1 MVKGPAGAG
10 KSYSLQKFD
19 EGVRMAGE
27 TAAYLGTTVTSVK
40 ELQKE
45 KFEANTVARF
55 LVDPTLQASARGGR
69 VVVDESSMLG
79 HKEAV
84 KLFKLAEEL
93 KLKLIFVGDPM
104 QHGSVPRG
112 ALMRVLEEHARLKP
126 FRLTRI
132 MRQQDADYRAA
143 AQLLSEGR
151 TLEGF
156 EALDRKEWV
165 KEVTDP
171 AARNRAMAE
180 EYVQALS
187 DKASV
192 LLVSPTHAEAAAI
205 TREIRNLLRAEGTLG
220 TDEREFTRL
229 VQVNA
234 SEAERREA
242 TTYEPGDVIEFRQ
255 NAKGGFVKGE
265 RLTVG
270 VPAEAPLEHADKF
283 SLYRPEPVLLAAG
296 DRIRFTATVQNNKG
310 DHKYKNG
317 DTLTVAGF
325 TKRGDIRLDDGRV
338 VAADAG
344 HFRPAF
350 VETSFGAQ
358 GQTVRRVILGMSSES
373 LGATNQEQMYVSA
386 SRAKEKLSLY
396 TDDKDG
402 LKGAIQRS
410 SQKLAALDVQ
420 PEQKRRDLHKDHLER
435 QRRLGYWRRKRTE
448 TPAPMPL
455 PPPKPERQVTHGR
468 R

>member
-1 MVKGPAGAG
+1 V
-10 KSYSLQKFD
+10 
-19 EGVRMAGE
+19 
-27 TAAYLGTTVTSVK
+27 
-40 ELQKE
+40 
-45 KFEANTVARF
+45 
-55 LVDPTLQASARGGR
+55 SAKGGR
-69 VVVDESSMLG
+69 VVVDEASMLG

-84 KLFKLAEEL
+84 KLFKLAEQL
-93 KLKLIFVGDPM
+93 KVKLIFVGDPM

-112 ALMRVLEEHARLKP
+112 ALMRVLEEYACVKP

-132 MRQQDADYRAA
+132 MRQEDSEYRAA
-143 AQLLSEGR
+143 AQFLSEGK

-156 EALDRKEWV
+156 EALDRKGWV
-165 KEVTDP
+165 KEVADP
-171 AARNRAMAE
+171 AARYRAMAE
-180 EYVQALS
+180 EYVQAVD

-192 LLVSPTHAEAAAI
+192 LVVSPSHLEAAAI
-205 TREIRNLLRAEGTLG
+205 TREIRRALREEGKLG

-229 VQVNA
+229 VQVNT
-234 SEAERREA
+234 SEAERALA
-242 TTYEPGDVIEFRQ
+242 TTYQAGEVIQFHQ
-255 NAKGGFVKGE
+255 NAEGGFVKGE
-265 RLTVG
+265 RLTVSDPAD
-270 VPAEAPLEHADKF
+270 VPFGHADKF
-283 SLYRPEPVLLAAG
+283 ALYRPEPVMLAAG
-296 DRIRFTATVQNNKG
+296 DKIRFTATLQDKKR
-310 DHKYKNG
+310 DHKYRNG

-338 VAADAG
+338 IDADAG
-344 HFRPAF
+344 HWRPAF

-358 GQTVRRVILGMSSES
+358 GQTKKRVILGMSEAS

-396 TDDKDG
+396 TDDKDA
-402 LKGAIQRS
+402 LNGAIQRS

-420 PEQKRRDLHKDHLER
+420 PEPKRRDLHKEHLER
-435 QRRLGYWRRKRTE
+435 QRRLGHWRRKRTE